1 MPTDGRTRSIRLARA
16 SLLAGLASASVCL
29 CVLTGRA
36 RGDPLIAA
44 AGDIA
49 CDTSSAFFN
58 GGIGTEGHCR
68 QKYTSDLLVQSDPA
82 AVLTLG
88 DNQYHV
94 GSLSDFN
101 ASFDPTWGRVKP
113 IIHPTVGNHEYATA
127 GARGYF
133 DYFNGSGNQSGP
145 AGDRD
150 KGYYS
155 FDIAGWHLIALNSEC
170 DRIARGAAANGCA
183 AESPQESS
191 LRSDLAAHPSACTL
205 AYWHSPRFNSGF
217 RGNQPKTDAFWRAL
231 REAGADVVLNG
242 DAHHYERFA
251 PQDPSGNLDLA
262 GIREFVVGTGGAF
275 FTNWSSVK
283 PNSEVRQNDT
293 FGVLALTLHP
303 TSYEWRFL
311 PEAGKTFTDS
321 GGGVCHGRTP
331 GFGKPSTPAKGLVR
345 SRCTIRGTAGHDRL
359 VGTPKKDV
367 ICGLG
372 GNDRIRALAGNDVVR
387 GGAGRDSLYGGRGHD
402 RLYGSSGK
410 DLVHGHGGR
419 DRVVGGRGRDRL
431 YGDRGN
437 DSISSRDKSRSDLV
451 VGGRGR
457 DRATIDKGDR
467 VRSVERVFSRRRAL
481 APSHMTWARLGSNQG
496 LPD

>member
-1 MPTDGRTRSIRLARA
+1 MGGQGASGSRA
-16 SLLAGLASASVCL
+16 PLLLAGLASASVCL
-29 CVLTGRA
+29 CVLTARA
-36 RGDPLIAA
+36 RADPLIAA

-49 CDTSSAFFN
+49 CDTTSEFFN
-58 GGIGTEGHCR
+58 GGVGTADRCR
-68 QKYTSDLLVQSDPA
+68 QKYTSDLLVQAAPT

-101 ASFDPTWGRVKP
+101 ASFDPSWGRLKP
-113 IIHPTVGNHEYATA
+113 IIHPAVGNHEYGTG

-133 DYFNGSGNQSGP
+133 DYFNGPGNQSGP
-145 AGDRD
+145 AGERD

-170 DRIARGAAANGCA
+170 ERIARGAAANGCA
-183 AESPQESS
+183 ARSPQESS
-191 LRSDLAAHPSACTL
+191 LRTDLAAHPSACTL

-217 RGNQPKTDAFWRAL
+217 RGNHPQTHAFWQAL
-231 REAGADVVLNG
+231 REAGADIVLNG

-283 PNSEVRQNDT
+283 PNSEVRQNHHLRRPRAHSSSNKLR
-293 FGVLALTLHP
+293 VAV
-303 TSYEWRFL
+303 SSR
-311 PEAGKTFTDS
+311 
-321 GGGVCHGRTP
+321 GRQDVHRLRRRYLSRPNTRVRRP
-331 GFGKPSTPAKGLVR
+331 KTPAKGLVR
-345 SRCTIRGTAGHDRL
+345 TRCTIRGTAGHDRL

-387 GGAGRDSLYGGRGHD
+387 GGAGRDSLYGGRGND

-410 DLVHGHGGR
+410 DLVHGHSGR

-437 DSISSRDKSRSDLV
+437 DSISSRDNRRSRS
-451 VGGRGR
+451 GCRG
-457 DRATIDKGDR
+457 
-467 VRSVERVFSRRRAL
+467 
-481 APSHMTWARLGSNQG
+481 QG
-496 LPD
+496 P